1 MKNYFFC
8 FFIKKR
14 VVGYRSQPPTKLNK
28 YFMIVIPV
36 NQIWCKGTYFPRHA
50 QYLKYGKSVATLT
63 IFMCRQRS
71 VLRRQ
76 LWLSSLLMLVI

>member
-36 NQIWCKGTYFPRHA
+36 NQIWCKGTDFLGYV

>member
-8 FFIKKR
+8 FSIKKR

-36 NQIWCKGTYFPRHA
+36 NQIWCKGTHFPRHV

-71 VLRRQ
+71 VLRHQ
-76 LWLSSLLMLVI
+76 LCLSSLLMLVI